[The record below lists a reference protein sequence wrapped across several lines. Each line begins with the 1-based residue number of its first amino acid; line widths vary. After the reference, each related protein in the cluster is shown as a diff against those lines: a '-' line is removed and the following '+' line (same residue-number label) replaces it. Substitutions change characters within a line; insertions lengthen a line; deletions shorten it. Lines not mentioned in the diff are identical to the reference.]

1 MSIQFVDDVRDL
13 LAQTFGLDVEA
24 YTSLTTVE
32 DETCFVTKAGGLM
45 TALHL
50 RGHLRVVGAD
60 ELALLSDQL
69 LSLLGSALA
78 AGESHFIDL
87 VYSSDPA
94 RTPAAIRRLLRPG
107 TCTAERVGLDLRD
120 LFAER
125 ERHLPAYTCAE
136 TAYLIVWTTPAGL
149 PRATRRQSARERRR
163 ELARLPEKPA
173 LARDNQNPFATN
185 RYLTDA
191 HRSLVKTLLNDLA
204 AAGFE
209 LSALPVAGAARR
221 MREEC
226 DPGWTP
232 DDWTPLLPGAA
243 TPAPRARADGSLAAS
258 GCWYPALGQQLIPR
272 GIEIVD
278 YRTVRVGDRLYQPFY
293 IDVPQLTEMQRF
305 ERLLD
310 RARRQGLPWRIA
322 FRLSGGTAEWLAA
335 RRVWTSL
342 LHFAGATN
350 KLTDAALQA
359 LRRYL
364 HEGHV
369 GVKVQTAL
377 TTWVDLSEPA
387 PPGRGHLEELR
398 ARAAHLAAH
407 VQSWGGC
414 TVRETTGHPVKA
426 WVSTLPGVSQI
437 NVATCYAAPLAEVLR
452 TLPLFRPASLWEA
465 GAIVFR
471 SRDGRLFAYQPGSA
485 WQGTW
490 NDLYYA
496 RPGSGKSVT
505 MALVNLAL
513 ILSPGFRELPF
524 VRVIDIGPSSEGLV
538 SLVREALPPARRFEA
553 QFHAPSNDARWA
565 INPLDTPLGLRR
577 PPPGQRAFL
586 VSFLSQLATAPGA
599 IEPPEGVADM
609 AGLVVDLAYEHY
621 GDPKAPKPYAPA
633 QDSAVDEAL
642 ARHRVAL
649 PDRPSWWEV
658 VDALFDAGDV
668 PAAVR
673 AQRHAVPLLS
683 DLVAVAQSPQVAHI
697 YGNEMSLSGTAESP
711 VALFNRVISAA
722 TREWPILAYPSR
734 FDLGN
739 ARVASLDV
747 ADDHLGRR
755 PRPGRQHGLQPP
767 RPRGVDL
774 HGGHPRLRGQ
784 AQQQRAVAG
793 GRFQQR
799 PPRPQRAEQRPGG
812 HRQRQRRGKL
822 GEGQG
827 VGAAGGG
834 GREVLGQPP
843 RLGERRRRCPWRRPR
858 PKMADAGRLQRFAQR
873 VGRHRVPAGRH
884 GDGPAQVEQV
894 ARAELFVA
902 ARPPQKARR
911 QVGQVAVAGQP
922 QIIDIGQRAERGRV
936 TGRFAVEVA
945 VVRAVLV
952 HRLAP
957 AVDAEPRGVMHQVIG
972 GARPRR
978 RGDGR
983 RFRPRREWR
992 PRRIAG
998 RGPGGGDARRGRR
1011 HDARDGLARQLA
1023 HGRVREVPA
1032 HVGEFQGRFG
1042 VDDVALAG
1050 APEAQGRQ
1058 RGGVGGHIARRHQ
1071 RDPLRGKAQGVQG
1084 DPVGGEID
1092 PAEAGGGIGRFGHAA
1107 SSSNNERCARRRA
1120 AAGFSQSASTR
1131 EAARSA
1137 VVCCS
1142 RRIQSGYK
1150 RS

>member
-747 ADDHLGRR
+747 AALCGDMTPVG
-755 PRPGRQHGLQPP
+755 
-767 RPRGVDL
+767 
-774 HGGHPRLRGQ
+774 
-784 AQQQRAVAG
+784 
-793 GRFQQR
+793 
-799 PPRPQRAEQRPGG
+799 
-812 HRQRQRRGKL
+812 QRQTAIAYML
-822 GEGQG
+822 AMH
-827 VGAAGGG
+827 VLSHDILADSSVAA
-834 GREVLGQPP
+834 RS
-843 RLGERRRRCPWRRPR
+843 
-858 PKMADAGRLQRFAQR
+858 
-873 VGRHRVPAGRH
+873 PARYRNH
-884 GDGPAQVEQV
+884 HA
-894 ARAELFVA
+894 ARAEDLLA
-902 ARPPQKARR
+902 YPKRMCLDEK
-911 QVGQVAVAGQP
+911 
-922 QIIDIGQRAERGRV
+922 
-936 TGRFAVEVA
+936 
-945 VVRAVLV
+945 
-952 HRLAP
+952 HRCGGSR
-957 AVDAEPRGVMHQVIG
+957 AVDAQIVRWQRE
-972 GARPRR
+972 
-978 RGDGR
+978 GR
-983 RFRPRREWR
+983 KLNL
-992 PRRIAG
+992 
-998 RGPGGGDARRGRR
+998 
-1011 HDARDGLARQLA
+1011 H
-1023 HGRVREVPA
+1023 
-1032 HVGEFQGRFG
+1032 
-1042 VDDVALAG
+1042 VALASQILDDFT
-1050 APEAQGRQ
+1050 PEM
-1058 RGGVGGHIARRHQ
+1058 VE
-1071 RDPLRGKAQGVQG
+1071 LSTTVF
-1084 DPVGGEID
+1084 VMEY
-1092 PAEAGGGIGRFGHAA
+1092 
-1107 SSSNNERCARRRA
+1107 SSDEMA
-1120 AAGFSQSASTR
+1120 
-1131 EAARSA
+1131 EAARLKFSLSRSA
-1137 VVCCS
+1137 LAELRTHGTGPTPAGAPLLGIFRTKRGLIAQMLYLTTGPVELWALSTTPDDRVVRQRLYERFGP
-1142 RRIQSGYK
+1142 RRARQALARVYPGGTISDEVQRRLDGSSEGALARDTVLADLVK
-1150 RS
+1150 EVAAVAEAALAAEPADRMVA